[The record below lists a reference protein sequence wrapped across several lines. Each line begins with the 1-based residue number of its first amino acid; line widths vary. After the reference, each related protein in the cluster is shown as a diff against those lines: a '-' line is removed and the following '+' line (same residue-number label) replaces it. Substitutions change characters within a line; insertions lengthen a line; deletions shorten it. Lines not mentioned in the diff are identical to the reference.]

1 MTPLPH
7 PITRRALLAASG
19 AGLALASAPQAAQA
33 QAKLTDDGIYTQP
46 WFVESFL
53 DLADDLGAATKSSKR
68 FAVIFELKGCP
79 YCKDV
84 HLINFADE
92 AIRNY
97 VRERFDIVQLNILG
111 AREVTD
117 FDGEKLTEK
126 NFAAKYGVKFT
137 PTFLFFAEDGKAVAA
152 RKPLERDVAR
162 WQGYLKPP
170 AFKSLFAY
178 VADRE
183 YEKGAVLRDYLQ
195 KAQG

>member
-1 MTPLPH
+1 MADLLNRRRWLGATAGAVVAASL
-7 PITRRALLAASG
+7 TDRAL
-19 AGLALASAPQAAQA
+19 A

-53 DLADDLGAATKSSKR
+53 DLREDLEAAVKSGKR
-68 FAVIFELKGCP
+68 FMVMFELKGCP

-84 HLINFADE
+84 HVVNFADE

-126 NFAAKYGVKFT
+126 KFAEKYGVKFT
-137 PTFLFFAEDGKAVAA
+137 PHFLFFGDDAKDIASRQPMQRPV
-152 RKPLERDVAR
+152 VQ
-162 WQGYLKPP
+162 WQGYLKPE
-170 AFKSLFAY
+170 AFRRMFAF
-178 VADRE
+178 VAAKE
-183 YEKGAVLRDYLQ
+183 YAGGVALRDYL
-195 KAQG
+195 ARS